1 MKLFGSNIILAQ
13 RQLVWDALNDPD
25 VLKDTIPG
33 AQSVTQT
40 NKDEFEA
47 VVEAKVGPVKAKF
60 TGKIKLTDID
70 PPNGYKISGQGQG
83 GAAGFAKGSA
93 EVNLIDNEDQ
103 TTTLNYTVDAQI
115 GGKLAQIGQ
124 RLVQSTAISLS
135 EQFFDN
141 LSKRFVEDT
150 VGEIEEDNKVAL
162 KDKNYI
168 LNLFNSSEIKVK
180 FILGILLLS
189 LAMSI
194 FIYVR

>member
-1 MKLFGSNIILAQ
+1 MKLSGSNIILAQ

-168 LNLFNSSEIKVK
+168 LNLFNSSGIRVK

>member
-1 MKLFGSNIILAQ
+1 MKLSGSNIILAK
-13 RQLVWDALNDPD
+13 RELVWEALNDPD
-25 VLKDTIPG
+25 VLKETIPG
-33 AQSVTQT
+33 AQSVMQT

-93 EVNLIDNEDQ
+93 EVNLIDNGDK

-135 EQFFDN
+135 EKFFNN
-141 LSKRFVEDT
+141 L
-150 VGEIEEDNKVAL
+150 
-162 KDKNYI
+162 
-168 LNLFNSSEIKVK
+168 
-180 FILGILLLS
+180 
-189 LAMSI
+189 
-194 FIYVR
+194 

>member
-1 MKLFGSNIILAQ
+1 MKLSVSNIILAQ
-13 RQLVWDALNDPD
+13 RELVWEALNDPD
-25 VLKDTIPG
+25 VLKETIPG
-33 AQSVTQT
+33 AQSVMQT

-93 EVNLIDNEDQ
+93 EVNLIDNGDK

-135 EQFFDN
+135 EKFFNN
-141 LSKRFVEDT
+141 LSNRFAEET
-150 VGEIEEDNKVAL
+150 VSEVDGDSKVAL

-168 LNLFNSSEIKVK
+168 LNLFNSSGIRVK
-180 FILGILLLS
+180 FVLGILLLS

>member
-1 MKLFGSNIILAQ
+1 MKLSGSNIILAQ

-25 VLKDTIPG
+25 VLKDSIPG

-168 LNLFNSSEIKVK
+168 LNLFNSSGIKVK

-189 LAMSI
+189 LVMSI

>member
-1 MKLFGSNIILAQ
+1 MKLSGSNIILAK
-13 RQLVWDALNDPD
+13 RGLVWEALNDPD
-25 VLKDTIPG
+25 VLKETIPG
-33 AQSVTQT
+33 AQSVMQT

-93 EVNLIDNEDQ
+93 EVNLIDNGDK

-135 EQFFDN
+135 EKFFNN
-141 LSKRFVEDT
+141 LSNRFVEET
-150 VGEIEEDNKVAL
+150 VSEVDGDSKVAL
-162 KDKNYI
+162 KDKKYI
-168 LNLFNSSEIKVK
+168 LKLFNSSGIRVK
-180 FILGILLLS
+180 FVLGILLLS

>member
-1 MKLFGSNIILAQ
+1 MKLSGSNIILAQ
-13 RQLVWDALNDPD
+13 RQLVWEALNDPD

-33 AQSVTQT
+33 AQSVTQM

-162 KDKNYI
+162 KDTNYI
-168 LNLFNSSEIKVK
+168 LNLFNSSGIKVK

>member
-1 MKLFGSNIILAQ
+1 MKLSGSNIILAQ

-168 LNLFNSSEIKVK
+168 LNLFNSSGIKVK

-189 LAMSI
+189 LAMVI

>member
-25 VLKDTIPG
+25 VLKDSIPG

-168 LNLFNSSEIKVK
+168 LNLFNSSGIKVK

>member
-1 MKLFGSNIILAQ
+1 MKLSGSNIILAK
-13 RQLVWDALNDPD
+13 RELVWEALNDPD
-25 VLKDTIPG
+25 VLKETIPG
-33 AQSVTQT
+33 AQSVMQT

-93 EVNLIDNEDQ
+93 EVNLIDNGDK
-103 TTTLNYTVDAQI
+103 TTTLNYTVDTQI

-135 EQFFDN
+135 EKFFNN
-141 LSKRFVEDT
+141 LSNRFAEET
-150 VGEIEEDNKVAL
+150 VSEVDGDSKVAL

-168 LNLFNSSEIKVK
+168 LNLFNSSGIRVK
-180 FILGILLLS
+180 FVLGILLLS

>member
-1 MKLFGSNIILAQ
+1 MKLSGSNIILAK
-13 RQLVWDALNDPD
+13 RQLVWEALNDPD

-60 TGKIKLTDID
+60 TGKIKLSDID

-93 EVNLIDNEDQ
+93 DVNLIDNEDQ

-141 LSKRFVEDT
+141 LSKRFVEGT

-168 LNLFNSSEIKVK
+168 LNLFNSSGIIVK

>member
-1 MKLFGSNIILAQ
+1 MKLSGSNIILAQ

-168 LNLFNSSEIKVK
+168 LNLFNSSGIKVK
-180 FILGILLLS
+180 LILGILLLS

>member
-1 MKLFGSNIILAQ
+1 MKLSGSNIILAK
-13 RQLVWDALNDPD
+13 RELVWEALNDPD
-25 VLKDTIPG
+25 VLKETIPG
-33 AQSVTQT
+33 AQSVMQT

-93 EVNLIDNEDQ
+93 EVNLIDNGDK

-135 EQFFDN
+135 EKFFNN
-141 LSKRFVEDT
+141 LSNRFAEET
-150 VGEIEEDNKVAL
+150 VSEVDGDSKVAL

-168 LNLFNSSEIKVK
+168 LNLFNSSGIRVK
-180 FILGILLLS
+180 FVLGILLLS

>member
-1 MKLFGSNIILAQ
+1 MKLSGSNIILAK
-13 RQLVWDALNDPD
+13 RELVWEALNDPD
-25 VLKDTIPG
+25 VLKETIPG
-33 AQSVTQT
+33 AQSVMQT

-150 VGEIEEDNKVAL
+150 VGEIEEDNKVVL

-168 LNLFNSSEIKVK
+168 LNLFNSSGIKVK

>member
-1 MKLFGSNIILAQ
+1 MKLSGSNIILAQ

-150 VGEIEEDNKVAL
+150 VGEIEEDNKVVL

-168 LNLFNSSEIKVK
+168 LNLFNSSGIKVK

>member
-1 MKLFGSNIILAQ
+1 MKLSGSNIILAQ
-13 RQLVWDALNDPD
+13 RHLVWDALNDPD
-25 VLKDTIPG
+25 VLKDSIPG

-168 LNLFNSSEIKVK
+168 LNLFNSSGIKVK

-189 LAMSI
+189 LAMVI

>member
-1 MKLFGSNIILAQ
+1 MKLSGSNIILAQ

-25 VLKDTIPG
+25 VLKDSIPG

-168 LNLFNSSEIKVK
+168 LNLFNSSGIKVK

-189 LAMSI
+189 LAMVI

>member
-1 MKLFGSNIILAQ
+1 MKLSGSNIILAQ
-13 RQLVWDALNDPD
+13 RQLVWEALNDSD

-168 LNLFNSSEIKVK
+168 LNLFNSSGIKVK

>member
-1 MKLFGSNIILAQ
+1 MKLSGSNIILAQ
-13 RQLVWDALNDPD
+13 RQLVWDALNNPD

-168 LNLFNSSEIKVK
+168 LNLFNSSGIRVK

>member
-1 MKLFGSNIILAQ
+1 MKLSGSNIILAK
-13 RQLVWDALNDPD
+13 RELVWEALNDPD
-25 VLKDTIPG
+25 VLKETIPG
-33 AQSVTQT
+33 AQSVMQT

-93 EVNLIDNEDQ
+93 EVNLIDNGDK

-135 EQFFDN
+135 EKFFNN
-141 LSKRFVEDT
+141 LSNRFAEET
-150 VGEIEEDNKVAL
+150 VSEVDGDSKVAL

-168 LNLFNSSEIKVK
+168 LNLFNSSGIRVK
-180 FILGILLLS
+180 FVLGILLLS

-194 FIYVR
+194 YIYVR

>member
-1 MKLFGSNIILAQ
+1 MKLSGSNIILAQ
-13 RQLVWDALNDPD
+13 RQLVWDALNNPD

-168 LNLFNSSEIKVK
+168 LNLFNSSGIKVK

>member
-1 MKLFGSNIILAQ
+1 MKLSGSNIILAQ

-168 LNLFNSSEIKVK
+168 LNLFNSSGIKVK

>member
-168 LNLFNSSEIKVK
+168 LNLFNSSGIKVK

>member
-1 MKLFGSNIILAQ
+1 MKLSGSNIILAQ

-25 VLKDTIPG
+25 VLKDSIPG

-168 LNLFNSSEIKVK
+168 LNLFNSSGIKVK